1 MGGLERRRVAG
12 SGRGV
17 GNRLRLVAVVVE
29 IVEMLAMPAI
39 GIVPFQLKKG
49 HLSGKF
55 GKELI
60 SRNDF
65 ADSKISNKKGMKERK
80 CKFMKVFL

>member
-1 MGGLERRRVAG
+1 MGGLERRLVAG

-17 GNRLRLVAVVVE
+17 GVVSVVD